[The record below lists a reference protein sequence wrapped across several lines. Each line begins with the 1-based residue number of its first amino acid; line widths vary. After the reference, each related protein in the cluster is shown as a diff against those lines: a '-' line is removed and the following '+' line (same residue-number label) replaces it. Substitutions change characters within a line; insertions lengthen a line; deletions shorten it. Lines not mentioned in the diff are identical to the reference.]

1 MEIIATNALISINAT
16 FIAQLISFLIFL
28 YVINRIM
35 FRPLIDTMAQ
45 RNDYIDEITDDILS
59 GKGDLDQI
67 VKDLDRQRVKV
78 IKGAEAVVH
87 ALEAE
92 GDRHASEVME
102 SVRQQITGLRHDT
115 ENQLKEQ
122 VRQARRALAGE
133 VDVITVAIMEKVLHR
148 RLGS

>member
-1 MEIIATNALISINAT
+1 
-16 FIAQLISFLIFL
+16 
-28 YVINRIM
+28 
-35 FRPLIDTMAQ
+35 
-45 RNDYIDEITDDILS
+45 
-59 GKGDLDQI
+59 
-67 VKDLDRQRVKV
+67 
-78 IKGAEAVVH
+78 VVH

>member
-1 MEIIATNALISINAT
+1 
-16 FIAQLISFLIFL
+16 LIFL

-78 IKGAEAVVH
+78 IKGRRRWSMPSRPKA
-87 ALEAE
+87 
-92 GDRHASEVME
+92 
-102 SVRQQITGLRHDT
+102 TGTHLR
-115 ENQLKEQ
+115 
-122 VRQARRALAGE
+122 
-133 VDVITVAIMEKVLHR
+133 
-148 RLGS
+148 